1 MPKTNTN
8 KNRNDPR
15 TSKSIRDIK
24 RAMLE
29 LVAEEPY
36 DQIQAEQIMKAA
48 PVNKNTFY
56 KYFSSKLDVLDAVR
70 EDLLSE
76 MIDRLNKMP
85 DKSLWGGVD
94 LFYNYLNTNSPARYK
109 LLNANEYSDFAD
121 KLSAEFFAADF
132 FKSFC
137 DMPEHQ
143 EMVSDFI
150 ADVSIG
156 VYRRWKNKPKDER
169 QDLEKLAEMTAHILM
184 DGLKGIG

>member
-29 LVAEEPY
+29 LVAEEPF
-36 DQIQAEQIMKAA
+36 DQIQAEEIIRTA

-56 KYFSSKLDVLDAVR
+56 KYFGSKQDVLDAVR

-76 MIDRLNKMP
+76 MINRLNKMP
-85 DKSLWGGVD
+85 DKSLRGGVG
-94 LFYNYLNTNSPARYK
+94 LFYNCLNTNSPARYK

-169 QDLEKLAEMTAHILM
+169 QDLEKLAEMTTHILM